1 MGDLCGFNL
10 RSHLSPLLNGTQR
23 SANHTLSRTM
33 VHTTLHNTYFP
44 ELHPIIP
51 GQRLPPPPPSPP
63 SSSSSRRERARSPQP
78 APAASAV
85 TRTRTQSDAE
95 RASDC
100 VRRRHQPGGV
110 VVALDLSWLRQQ
122 SDARRP
128 ACIAARGNT
137 LLLRTSDGYILAL
150 ARSA

>member
-1 MGDLCGFNL
+1 MVLSSAL
-10 RSHLSPLLNGTQR
+10 TSHQRHTAQCESHAFANYGTY
-23 SANHTLSRTM
+23 
-33 VHTTLHNTYFP
+33 HTTQYFP
-44 ELHPIIP
+44 ELHPVIP
-51 GQRLPPPPPSPP
+51 GRRLPPPPPSPP

-95 RASDC
+95 RASDR
-100 VRRRHQPGGV
+100 VRRRRQPGGV

-128 ACIAARGNT
+128 ACVAIRGNT
-137 LLLRTSDGYILAL
+137 LLLRTSDGSILAL